1 MERIIEA
8 REKIYNNYLFYRKI
22 LPNNSLKCN
31 LRPLEGYSPIYQKYP
46 KSLFSNNNT
55 PNNNIKGKNNNKN
68 NNNNNIVGNL
78 IQNGKTIILTN
89 NKKDFEKINKISKGI
104 QTNKK
109 NLKDDNK
116 INDDDDD
123 IYKKGFNRVYDINQ
137 IKQNSAFGG
146 SKNFKSHSVQI
157 YEYKNNLYL
166 PSISQRMKFNKPR
179 YDRESN
185 QNDNYY
191 YKNNNIYL

>member
-46 KSLFSNNNT
+46 KILFNNNNT
-55 PNNNIKGKNNNKN
+55 SNNNIKKNNKN
-68 NNNNNIVGNL
+68 NSNNSVVNF

-89 NKKDFEKINKISKGI
+89 NKNDFEKINRINKGI
-104 QTNKK
+104 QTKK
-109 NLKDDNK
+109 MRLNDDNK
-116 INDDDDD
+116 INDDDN
-123 IYKKGFNRVYDINQ
+123 IYKKGFNKVYDINQ

-166 PSISQRMKFNKPR
+166 PSISQRLKYNRPR

-185 QNDNYY
+185 QNDNYFT
-191 YKNNNIYL
+191 KNNNIYL

>member
-1 MERIIEA
+1 MEKIIES
-8 REKIYNNYLFYRKI
+8 REKIYDNYLFYRKI

-46 KSLFSNNNT
+46 KSLFSNNNS
-55 PNNNIKGKNNNKN
+55 PNNIKNKNNNK
-68 NNNNNIVGNL
+68 NNNNIVGNL
-78 IQNGKTIILTN
+78 IKNGKTIILTN
-89 NKKDFEKINKISKGI
+89 NKKDLEKINRNNKPILI
-104 QTNKK
+104 NKK
-109 NLKDDNK
+109 KLNDDNK
-116 INDDDDD
+116 INEEDN
-123 IYKKGFNRVYDINQ
+123 IYKKGFNKVYDINQ

-166 PSISQRMKFNKPR
+166 PSISQRLKFNKPR

-185 QNDNYY
+185 QNDNFYN
-191 YKNNNIYL
+191 NNNIYL

>member
-1 MERIIEA
+1 MEKIIES
-8 REKIYNNYLFYRKI
+8 REKIYDNYLFYRKI

-46 KSLFSNNNT
+46 KSLFSNNNI
-55 PNNNIKGKNNNKN
+55 PNNIKNKNNNK
-68 NNNNNIVGNL
+68 NNNNIVGNL

-89 NKKDFEKINKISKGI
+89 NKKDLEKINRNNKPILI
-104 QTNKK
+104 NKK
-109 NLKDDNK
+109 KLNDDNK
-116 INDDDDD
+116 INEEDN
-123 IYKKGFNRVYDINQ
+123 IYKKGFNKVYDINQ

-166 PSISQRMKFNKPR
+166 PSISQRLKYNRPR

-185 QNDNYY
+185 QNDNYFT
-191 YKNNNIYL
+191 KNNNIYL

>member
-1 MERIIEA
+1 MEKIIES
-8 REKIYNNYLFYRKI
+8 REKIYDNYLFYRKI

-46 KSLFSNNNT
+46 KSLFSNNNS
-55 PNNNIKGKNNNKN
+55 PNNIKNKNNNK
-68 NNNNNIVGNL
+68 NNNNIVGNL

-89 NKKDFEKINKISKGI
+89 NKKDLEKINRNNKPILI
-104 QTNKK
+104 NKK
-109 NLKDDNK
+109 KLNDDNK
-116 INDDDDD
+116 INEEDN
-123 IYKKGFNRVYDINQ
+123 IYKKGFNKVYDINQ

-166 PSISQRMKFNKPR
+166 PSISQRLKFNKPR

-185 QNDNYY
+185 QNDNFYN
-191 YKNNNIYL
+191 NNNIYL

>member
-1 MERIIEA
+1 MEKIIES
-8 REKIYNNYLFYRKI
+8 REKIYDNYLFYRKI

-46 KSLFSNNNT
+46 KSLFNNNNS
-55 PNNNIKGKNNNKN
+55 PNNKKNKNNNK
-68 NNNNNIVGNL
+68 NNNNIVGNL

-89 NKKDFEKINKISKGI
+89 NKKDLEKINRNNKPILI
-104 QTNKK
+104 NKK
-109 NLKDDNK
+109 KLNDDNK
-116 INDDDDD
+116 INEEDN
-123 IYKKGFNRVYDINQ
+123 IYKKGFNKVYDINQ

-166 PSISQRMKFNKPR
+166 PSISQRLKFNKPR

-185 QNDNYY
+185 QNDNFYN
-191 YKNNNIYL
+191 NNNIYL

>member
-46 KSLFSNNNT
+46 KILFNNNNT
-55 PNNNIKGKNNNKN
+55 TNNNIKKNNKN
-68 NNNNNIVGNL
+68 NSNNSVGNF

-89 NKKDFEKINKISKGI
+89 NKNDFEKINRINKGI
-104 QTNKK
+104 QTKK
-109 NLKDDNK
+109 MRLNDDNK
-116 INDDDDD
+116 INDDDN
-123 IYKKGFNRVYDINQ
+123 IYKKGFNKVYDINQ

-166 PSISQRMKFNKPR
+166 PSISQRLKFNKPR

-185 QNDNYY
+185 QNDNF
-191 YKNNNIYL
+191 NNNIYL

>member
-46 KSLFSNNNT
+46 KILFNNNT
-55 PNNNIKGKNNNKN
+55 TNNNIKKNNKN
-68 NNNNNIVGNL
+68 NSNNSVGNF

-89 NKKDFEKINKISKGI
+89 NKNDFEKINRINKGI
-104 QTNKK
+104 QTKK
-109 NLKDDNK
+109 MRIYDDNK
-116 INDDDDD
+116 INDDDN
-123 IYKKGFNRVYDINQ
+123 IYKKGFNKVYDINQ

-166 PSISQRMKFNKPR
+166 PSISQRLKFNRPR

-185 QNDNYY
+185 QNDNYFT
-191 YKNNNIYL
+191 KNNNIYL

>member
-1 MERIIEA
+1 MEKIIEA
-8 REKIYNNYLFYRKI
+8 REKIYDNYLFYRKI

-46 KSLFSNNNT
+46 KSLFSNNNS
-55 PNNNIKGKNNNKN
+55 PNNIKNKNNNK
-68 NNNNNIVGNL
+68 NNNNIVGNL
-78 IQNGKTIILTN
+78 IQNGKTIILSN
-89 NKKDFEKINKISKGI
+89 NKKDFEKINKNNKPIP
-104 QTNKK
+104 TNKK
-109 NLKDDNK
+109 RLNEDNK
-116 INDDDDD
+116 INDEDI
-123 IYKKGFNRVYDINQ
+123 IYKKGFNKVFDIEQ

-166 PSISQRMKFNKPR
+166 PSISQRLKFNKPR

-185 QNDNYY
+185 QNDNF
-191 YKNNNIYL
+191 NNNIYL

>member
-46 KSLFSNNNT
+46 KILFNNNNT
-55 PNNNIKGKNNNKN
+55 TNNNIKKNNKN
-68 NNNNNIVGNL
+68 NSNNSVGNF

-89 NKKDFEKINKISKGI
+89 NKNDFEKINRINKGI
-104 QTNKK
+104 QTKK
-109 NLKDDNK
+109 MRLNDDNK
-116 INDDDDD
+116 INDDDN
-123 IYKKGFNRVYDINQ
+123 IYKKGFNKVYDINQ

-166 PSISQRMKFNKPR
+166 PSISQRLKFNRPR

-185 QNDNYY
+185 QNDNYFT
-191 YKNNNIYL
+191 KNNNIYL

>member
-1 MERIIEA
+1 MYRIIEA

-46 KSLFSNNNT
+46 KILFNNNNT
-55 PNNNIKGKNNNKN
+55 SNNNIKKNNKN
-68 NNNNNIVGNL
+68 NSNNSVGNF

-89 NKKDFEKINKISKGI
+89 NKNDFEKINRINKGI
-104 QTNKK
+104 QTKK
-109 NLKDDNK
+109 MRINDDNK
-116 INDDDDD
+116 INDDDN
-123 IYKKGFNRVYDINQ
+123 IYRKGFNKVYDINQ

-166 PSISQRMKFNKPR
+166 PSISQRLKYNRPR

-185 QNDNYY
+185 QNDNYFT
-191 YKNNNIYL
+191 KNNNIYL

>member
-1 MERIIEA
+1 MERIIKA

-46 KSLFSNNNT
+46 KILFNNNNT
-55 PNNNIKGKNNNKN
+55 SNNNIKKNNKN
-68 NNNNNIVGNL
+68 NSNNSVGNF

-89 NKKDFEKINKISKGI
+89 NKNDFEKINRINKGI
-104 QTNKK
+104 QTKK
-109 NLKDDNK
+109 MRLNDDNK
-116 INDDDDD
+116 INDDDN
-123 IYKKGFNRVYDINQ
+123 IYRKGFNKVYDINQ

-166 PSISQRMKFNKPR
+166 PSISQRLKFNKPR

-185 QNDNYY
+185 QNDNFY
-191 YKNNNIYL
+191 NNNNVYL

>member
-8 REKIYNNYLFYRKI
+8 REIIYNNYLFYRKI

-46 KSLFSNNNT
+46 KILFNNNNT
-55 PNNNIKGKNNNKN
+55 SNNNIKKNNKN
-68 NNNNNIVGNL
+68 NSNNSVGNF

-89 NKKDFEKINKISKGI
+89 NKNDFEKINRINKGI
-104 QTNKK
+104 QTKK
-109 NLKDDNK
+109 MRIYDDNK
-116 INDDDDD
+116 INDDDN
-123 IYKKGFNRVYDINQ
+123 IYKKGFNKVYDINQ
-137 IKQNSAFGG
+137 IKQNYAFGG

-166 PSISQRMKFNKPR
+166 PSISQRLKFNRPR
-179 YDRESN
+179 YDREI
-185 QNDNYY
+185 QND
-191 YKNNNIYL
+191 KF

>member
-1 MERIIEA
+1 MEKIIES
-8 REKIYNNYLFYRKI
+8 REKIYDNYLFYRKI

-46 KSLFSNNNT
+46 KILFNNNNT
-55 PNNNIKGKNNNKN
+55 SNNNIKKNNKN
-68 NNNNNIVGNL
+68 NSNNSVGNF

-89 NKKDFEKINKISKGI
+89 NKNDFEKINRINKGI
-104 QTNKK
+104 QTKK
-109 NLKDDNK
+109 MRLNDDNK
-116 INDDDDD
+116 INDDDN
-123 IYKKGFNRVYDINQ
+123 IYKKGFNKVYDINQ

-166 PSISQRMKFNKPR
+166 PSISQRLKFNKPR

-185 QNDNYY
+185 QNDNF
-191 YKNNNIYL
+191 NNNIYL

>member
-1 MERIIEA
+1 MEKIIES
-8 REKIYNNYLFYRKI
+8 REKIYDNYLFYRKI

-46 KSLFSNNNT
+46 KSLFSNNNS
-55 PNNNIKGKNNNKN
+55 PNNIKNKNNNK
-68 NNNNNIVGNL
+68 NNNNIVGNL
-78 IQNGKTIILTN
+78 IKNGKTIILTN
-89 NKKDFEKINKISKGI
+89 NKKDLEKINRNNKPILI
-104 QTNKK
+104 NKK
-109 NLKDDNK
+109 KLNDDNK
-116 INDDDDD
+116 INEEDN
-123 IYKKGFNRVYDINQ
+123 IYKKGFNKVYDINQ

-166 PSISQRMKFNKPR
+166 PSISQRLKYNKPR

-185 QNDNYY
+185 QNDNFYN
-191 YKNNNIYL
+191 NNNIYL

>member
-1 MERIIEA
+1 MEKIIES
-8 REKIYNNYLFYRKI
+8 REKIYDNYLFYRKI

-46 KSLFSNNNT
+46 KILFNNNNT
-55 PNNNIKGKNNNKN
+55 TNNNIKKNNKN
-68 NNNNNIVGNL
+68 NSNNSVVNF

-89 NKKDFEKINKISKGI
+89 NKKDLEKINRNNKPILI
-104 QTNKK
+104 NKK
-109 NLKDDNK
+109 KLNDDNK
-116 INDDDDD
+116 INEEDN
-123 IYKKGFNRVYDINQ
+123 IYKKGFNKVYDINQ

-185 QNDNYY
+185 QNDNYFT
-191 YKNNNIYL
+191 KNNNIYL

>member
-1 MERIIEA
+1 MEKIIES
-8 REKIYNNYLFYRKI
+8 REKIYDNYLFYRKI

-46 KSLFSNNNT
+46 KSLFSNNNS
-55 PNNNIKGKNNNKN
+55 PNNIKNKNNNK
-68 NNNNNIVGNL
+68 NNNNIVGNL
-78 IQNGKTIILTN
+78 IKNGKTIILTN
-89 NKKDFEKINKISKGI
+89 NKKDLEKINRNNKPILI
-104 QTNKK
+104 NKK
-109 NLKDDNK
+109 KLNDDNK
-116 INDDDDD
+116 INEEDN
-123 IYKKGFNRVYDINQ
+123 IYKKGFNKVYDINQ

-166 PSISQRMKFNKPR
+166 PSISQRLKYNRPR

-185 QNDNYY
+185 QNDNYFT
-191 YKNNNIYL
+191 KNNNIYL

>member
-1 MERIIEA
+1 MDRIIEA

-46 KSLFSNNNT
+46 KILFNNNNT
-55 PNNNIKGKNNNKN
+55 SNNNIKKNNKN
-68 NNNNNIVGNL
+68 NSNNSVGNF

-89 NKKDFEKINKISKGI
+89 NKNDFEKINRINKGI
-104 QTNKK
+104 QTKK
-109 NLKDDNK
+109 MRINDDNK
-116 INDDDDD
+116 INDDDN
-123 IYKKGFNRVYDINQ
+123 IYRKGFNKVYDINQ

-166 PSISQRMKFNKPR
+166 PSISQRLKYNRPR

-185 QNDNYY
+185 QNDNYFT
-191 YKNNNIYL
+191 KNNNIYL

>member
-46 KSLFSNNNT
+46 KILFNNNNT
-55 PNNNIKGKNNNKN
+55 TNNNIKKNNKN
-68 NNNNNIVGNL
+68 NSNNSVVNF

-89 NKKDFEKINKISKGI
+89 NKNDFEKINRINKGI
-104 QTNKK
+104 QTKK
-109 NLKDDNK
+109 MRLNDDNK
-116 INDDDDD
+116 INDDDN
-123 IYKKGFNRVYDINQ
+123 IYKKGFNKVYDINQ

-166 PSISQRMKFNKPR
+166 PSISQRLKFNRPR

-185 QNDNYY
+185 QNDNYFT
-191 YKNNNIYL
+191 KNNNIYL

>member
-1 MERIIEA
+1 MEKIIEA

-46 KSLFSNNNT
+46 KILFNNNNT
-55 PNNNIKGKNNNKN
+55 SNNNIKKNNKN
-68 NNNNNIVGNL
+68 NSNNSVGNF

-89 NKKDFEKINKISKGI
+89 NKNDFEKINRINKGI
-104 QTNKK
+104 QTKK
-109 NLKDDNK
+109 MRINDDNK
-116 INDDDDD
+116 INDDDN
-123 IYKKGFNRVYDINQ
+123 IYRKGFNKVYDINQ

-166 PSISQRMKFNKPR
+166 PSISQRLKYNRPR

-185 QNDNYY
+185 QNDNYFT
-191 YKNNNIYL
+191 KNNNIYL

>member
-1 MERIIEA
+1 MEKIIEA

-46 KSLFSNNNT
+46 KILFNNNNT
-55 PNNNIKGKNNNKN
+55 SNNNIKKNNKN
-68 NNNNNIVGNL
+68 NSNNSVGNF
-78 IQNGKTIILTN
+78 IKNGKTIILTN
-89 NKKDFEKINKISKGI
+89 NKNDFEKINRINKGI
-104 QTNKK
+104 QTKK
-109 NLKDDNK
+109 MRINDDNK
-116 INDDDDD
+116 INDDDN
-123 IYKKGFNRVYDINQ
+123 IYRKGFNKVYDINQ

-166 PSISQRMKFNKPR
+166 PSISQRLKYNRPR

-185 QNDNYY
+185 QNDNYFT
-191 YKNNNIYL
+191 KNNNIYL

>member
-1 MERIIEA
+1 MEKIIES
-8 REKIYNNYLFYRKI
+8 REKIYDNYLFYRKI

-46 KSLFSNNNT
+46 KSLFSNNNN
-55 PNNNIKGKNNNKN
+55 PNNIKNKNNNK
-68 NNNNNIVGNL
+68 NNNNIVGNL

-89 NKKDFEKINKISKGI
+89 NKKDLEKINRNNKPILI
-104 QTNKK
+104 NKK
-109 NLKDDNK
+109 KLNDDNK
-116 INDDDDD
+116 INEEDN
-123 IYKKGFNRVYDINQ
+123 IYKKGFNKVYDINQ

-166 PSISQRMKFNKPR
+166 PSISQRLKFNKPR

-185 QNDNYY
+185 QNDNFYN
-191 YKNNNIYL
+191 NNNIYL

>member
-1 MERIIEA
+1 MEKIIES
-8 REKIYNNYLFYRKI
+8 REKIYDNYLFYRKI

-46 KSLFSNNNT
+46 KSLFNNNNS
-55 PNNNIKGKNNNKN
+55 PNNKKNKNNNK
-68 NNNNNIVGNL
+68 NNNNIVGNL

-89 NKKDFEKINKISKGI
+89 NKKDLEKINRNNKPILI
-104 QTNKK
+104 NKK
-109 NLKDDNK
+109 KLNDVNK
-116 INDDDDD
+116 INEEDN
-123 IYKKGFNRVYDINQ
+123 IYKKGFNKVYDINQ

-166 PSISQRMKFNKPR
+166 PSISQRLKFNKPR

-185 QNDNYY
+185 QNDNFYN
-191 YKNNNIYL
+191 NNNIYL

>member
-46 KSLFSNNNT
+46 KILFNNNNT
-55 PNNNIKGKNNNKN
+55 TNNNVKKNNKN
-68 NNNNNIVGNL
+68 NSNNSVGNF

-89 NKKDFEKINKISKGI
+89 NKNDFEKINRINKGI
-104 QTNKK
+104 QTKK
-109 NLKDDNK
+109 MRIYDDNK
-116 INDDDDD
+116 INDDDN
-123 IYKKGFNRVYDINQ
+123 IYKKGFNKVYDINQ
-137 IKQNSAFGG
+137 IKQNSAFEG

-166 PSISQRMKFNKPR
+166 PSISQRLKFNKPR

-185 QNDNYY
+185 QNDNF
-191 YKNNNIYL
+191 NNNIYL

>member
-1 MERIIEA
+1 MEKIIES
-8 REKIYNNYLFYRKI
+8 REKIYDNYLFYRKI

-46 KSLFSNNNT
+46 KSLFSNNNS
-55 PNNNIKGKNNNKN
+55 PNNIKNKNNNK
-68 NNNNNIVGNL
+68 NNNNIVGNL

-89 NKKDFEKINKISKGI
+89 NKKDLEKINRNNKPILI
-104 QTNKK
+104 NKK
-109 NLKDDNK
+109 KLNDDNK
-116 INDDDDD
+116 INEEDN
-123 IYKKGFNRVYDINQ
+123 IYKKGFNKVYDINQ

-166 PSISQRMKFNKPR
+166 PSISQRLKYNRPR

-185 QNDNYY
+185 QNDNYFT
-191 YKNNNIYL
+191 KNNNIYL

>member
-46 KSLFSNNNT
+46 KILFNNNNT
-55 PNNNIKGKNNNKN
+55 SNNNIKKNNKN
-68 NNNNNIVGNL
+68 NSNNSVGNF

-89 NKKDFEKINKISKGI
+89 NKNDFEKINRINKGI
-104 QTNKK
+104 QTKK
-109 NLKDDNK
+109 MRINDDNK
-116 INDDDDD
+116 INDDDN
-123 IYKKGFNRVYDINQ
+123 IYRKGFNKVYDINQ

-166 PSISQRMKFNKPR
+166 PSISQRLKYNRPR

-185 QNDNYY
+185 QNDNYFT
-191 YKNNNIYL
+191 KNNNIYL

>member
-46 KSLFSNNNT
+46 KILFNNNT
-55 PNNNIKGKNNNKN
+55 TNNNIKKNNKN
-68 NNNNNIVGNL
+68 NSNNSVGNF

-89 NKKDFEKINKISKGI
+89 NKNDFEKINRINKGI
-104 QTNKK
+104 QTKK
-109 NLKDDNK
+109 MRIYDDNK
-116 INDDDDD
+116 INDDDN
-123 IYKKGFNRVYDINQ
+123 IYKKSFNKVYDINQ

-166 PSISQRMKFNKPR
+166 PSISQRLKFNRPR

-185 QNDNYY
+185 QNDNYFT
-191 YKNNNIYL
+191 KNNNIYL

>member
-46 KSLFSNNNT
+46 KSLFSNNNN
-55 PNNNIKGKNNNKN
+55 PNNIKNKNNNK
-68 NNNNNIVGNL
+68 NNNNIVGNL
-78 IQNGKTIILTN
+78 IQNGKTIILSN
-89 NKKDFEKINKISKGI
+89 NKKDFEKINKNNKPIP
-104 QTNKK
+104 TNKK
-109 NLKDDNK
+109 RLNEDNK
-116 INDDDDD
+116 INDEDI
-123 IYKKGFNRVYDINQ
+123 IYKKGFNKVFDIDQ

-166 PSISQRMKFNKPR
+166 PSISQRLKFNKPR

-185 QNDNYY
+185 QNDNF
-191 YKNNNIYL
+191 NNNIYL

>member
-1 MERIIEA
+1 MEKIIES
-8 REKIYNNYLFYRKI
+8 REKIYDNYLFYRKI

-55 PNNNIKGKNNNKN
+55 PNKIKNKNNNK
-68 NNNNNIVGNL
+68 NNNNIVGNL
-78 IQNGKTIILTN
+78 IQNGKTIILSN
-89 NKKDFEKINKISKGI
+89 NKKDFEKINKNNKPIP
-104 QTNKK
+104 TNKK
-109 NLKDDNK
+109 RLNEDNK
-116 INDDDDD
+116 INDEDI
-123 IYKKGFNRVYDINQ
+123 IYKKGFNKVFDIEQ

-166 PSISQRMKFNKPR
+166 PSISQRLKFNKPR

-185 QNDNYY
+185 QNDNF
-191 YKNNNIYL
+191 NNNIYL

>member
-1 MERIIEA
+1 MEKIIES
-8 REKIYNNYLFYRKI
+8 REKIYDNYLFYRKI

-46 KSLFSNNNT
+46 KSLFSNNNS
-55 PNNNIKGKNNNKN
+55 PNNIKNKNNNKN
-68 NNNNNIVGNL
+68 NNNIVGFL

-89 NKKDFEKINKISKGI
+89 NKKDLEKINRNNKPILI
-104 QTNKK
+104 NKK
-109 NLKDDNK
+109 KLNDDNK
-116 INDDDDD
+116 INEEDN
-123 IYKKGFNRVYDINQ
+123 IYKKGFNKVYDINQ

-166 PSISQRMKFNKPR
+166 PSISQRLKFNKPR

-185 QNDNYY
+185 QNDNF
-191 YKNNNIYL
+191 NNNIYL

>member
-46 KSLFSNNNT
+46 KSLFSNNNS
-55 PNNNIKGKNNNKN
+55 PNNIKNKNNNKN
-68 NNNNNIVGNL
+68 NNNIIGNL

-89 NKKDFEKINKISKGI
+89 NKKDLEKINRNNKPILI
-104 QTNKK
+104 NKK
-109 NLKDDNK
+109 KLNDDNK
-116 INDDDDD
+116 INEEDN
-123 IYKKGFNRVYDINQ
+123 IYKKGFNKVYDINQ

-166 PSISQRMKFNKPR
+166 PSISQRLKYNRPR

>member
-1 MERIIEA
+1 MEKIIEA

-46 KSLFSNNNT
+46 KSLFSNNNS
-55 PNNNIKGKNNNKN
+55 PNNIKNKNNNK
-68 NNNNNIVGNL
+68 NNNNIVGNL

-89 NKKDFEKINKISKGI
+89 NKKDLEKINRNNKPILI
-104 QTNKK
+104 NKK
-109 NLKDDNK
+109 KLNDDNK
-116 INDDDDD
+116 INEEDN
-123 IYKKGFNRVYDINQ
+123 IYKKGFNKVYDINQ

-166 PSISQRMKFNKPR
+166 PSISQRLKYNRPR

-185 QNDNYY
+185 QNDNYFT
-191 YKNNNIYL
+191 KNNNIYL

>member
-46 KSLFSNNNT
+46 KSLFSNNNS
-55 PNNNIKGKNNNKN
+55 PNNIKNKNNNK
-68 NNNNNIVGNL
+68 NNNNIVGNL

-89 NKKDFEKINKISKGI
+89 NKKDLEKINRNNKPILI
-104 QTNKK
+104 NKK
-109 NLKDDNK
+109 KLNDDNK
-116 INDDDDD
+116 INEEDN
-123 IYKKGFNRVYDINQ
+123 IYKKGFNKVYDINQ

-166 PSISQRMKFNKPR
+166 PSISQRLKYNRPR

-185 QNDNYY
+185 QNDNYFT
-191 YKNNNIYL
+191 KNNNIYL

>member
-1 MERIIEA
+1 MEKIIES
-8 REKIYNNYLFYRKI
+8 REKIYDNYLFYRKI

-46 KSLFSNNNT
+46 KSLFSNNNI
-55 PNNNIKGKNNNKN
+55 PNNIKNKNNNK
-68 NNNNNIVGNL
+68 NNNNIVGNL
-78 IQNGKTIILTN
+78 IQNGKTIILSN
-89 NKKDFEKINKISKGI
+89 NKKDFEKINKNNKPIP
-104 QTNKK
+104 TNKK
-109 NLKDDNK
+109 RLNEDNK
-116 INDDDDD
+116 INDEDI
-123 IYKKGFNRVYDINQ
+123 IYKKGFNKVFDIGQ

-166 PSISQRMKFNKPR
+166 PSISQRLKFNRPR

-185 QNDNYY
+185 QNDNYFT
-191 YKNNNIYL
+191 KNNNIYL